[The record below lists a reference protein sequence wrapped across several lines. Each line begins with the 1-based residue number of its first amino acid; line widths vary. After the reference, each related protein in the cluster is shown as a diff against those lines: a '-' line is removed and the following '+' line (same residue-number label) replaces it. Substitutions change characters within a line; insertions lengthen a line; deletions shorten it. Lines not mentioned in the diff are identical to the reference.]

1 LQNLEILV
9 ANPRGFCAGVDRAI
23 STVNDAIEKYPS
35 KKIFVFHEIVH
46 NKRVLNDFTK
56 KGVVFVEAISDVYD
70 DSVLIF
76 SAHGVS
82 KKIETQAKLK
92 NLILI
97 DATCP
102 LVKKVH
108 NEIVEYEKDNKEIII
123 IGNKNHPEVIG
134 TIGRINSHVHI
145 IEKIGDIKQLKV
157 SNEENLAYI
166 TQTTLSV
173 DYTKEIV
180 QELQK
185 KFPNISAH
193 ALKDICYATQNRQD
207 AVKALVEN
215 VDMMLIVG
223 SENSSN
229 SKNLN
234 KVAKEKNKNSYL
246 IDSYKDINLKWFN
259 NVTKI
264 GISSGASAPDIL
276 IKEIIE
282 FLKENFNNISV
293 SDFNFKE
300 EKVKF
305 KLPTI

>member
-1 LQNLEILV
+1 MEVLI

-23 STVNDAIEKYPS
+23 STVNHAIEKYPE

-46 NKRVLNDFTK
+46 NKRVLSDLRVRGVIFT
-56 KGVVFVEAISDVYD
+56 EEISQVDE

-82 KKIETQAKLK
+82 DAIENEAKLK
-92 NLILI
+92 NVVLI

-108 NEIVEYEKDNKEIII
+108 NEIIAYEKDNREIII

-134 TIGRINSHVHI
+134 TIGRVSSHVHI
-145 IEKIGDIKQLKV
+145 VEKIDDIDYLEV
-157 SNEENLAYI
+157 SNVENLAYI

-173 DYTKEIV
+173 DYTEEIV
-180 QELQK
+180 RALQK
-185 KFPNISAH
+185 RFPNISNH

-207 AVKALVEN
+207 AVKALIEH

-223 SENSSN
+223 SKNSSN

-234 KVAKEKNKNSYL
+234 SVAKERGKKSYL
-246 IDSYKDINLKWFN
+246 IDSYEDIKLEWFDTVN
-259 NVTKI
+259 RI

-276 IKEIIE
+276 IEEILNFLSKSFDNVTVRE
-282 FLKENFNNISV
+282 FS
-293 SDFNFKE
+293 FKRE
-300 EKVKF
+300 MVKF
-305 KLPTI
+305 KLPAI